1 MKNTIG
7 MVEFTSISRGIYTAD
22 HMLKAAEVEIITA
35 VSSCPGKYIVII
47 AGDVAAVQ
55 NAINAGEEIGG
66 EYLVDTMVLA
76 NVTEGIFPALS
87 CATMPE
93 QLQAVGI
100 IESFSLAAIL
110 LAADVVLK
118 TANLEPIEIRLGNGI
133 GGKGVFTFTGDVA
146 AVVSGLDMGK
156 KMLRGKGL
164 LVNAEV
170 IPSPAKELLTS
181 LM

>member
-22 HMLKAAEVEIITA
+22 QMLKAAEVEVVTA
-35 VSSCPGKYIVII
+35 VSSCPGKYIVIV

-55 NAINAGEEIGG
+55 NSIEVGEEVGG
-66 EYLVDTMVLA
+66 EYLVDTMVIA
-76 NVTEGIFPALS
+76 NVADGIFPALTGT
-87 CATMPE
+87 TMPE
-93 QLQAVGI
+93 ELQAVGI

-110 LAADVVLK
+110 LAADAVLK
-118 TANLEPIEIRLGNGI
+118 AADLEPIELRLGNGI

-146 AVVSGLDMGK
+146 AVKSGLDAGK
-156 KMLRGKGL
+156 TMLQGKGL
-164 LVNAEV
+164 LVNVEH
-170 IPSPAKELLTS
+170 IPSPARGLLNS